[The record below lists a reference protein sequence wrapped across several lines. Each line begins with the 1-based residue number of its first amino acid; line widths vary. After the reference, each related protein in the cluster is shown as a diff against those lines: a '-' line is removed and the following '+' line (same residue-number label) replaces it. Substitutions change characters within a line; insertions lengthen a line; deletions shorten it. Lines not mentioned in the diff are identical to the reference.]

1 LLGYE
6 NYHLGTR
13 CAFYHAMKTV
23 QDRAEFV
30 VCLLAAIILSVI
42 VAAHFHW
49 SFKENLSAKLR
60 TPFVSG
66 AEQSGSK

>member
-1 LLGYE
+1 
-6 NYHLGTR
+6 
-13 CAFYHAMKTV
+13 MKTV